1 MVNSQCAALRD
12 RIPAIKPRRCEMQIL
27 IMLFSITM
35 GIQSGMPLIQT
46 GSVADFAD
54 LQVGFEICDILFIK
68 ADVVTYFDNSARGYG
83 FAPFQADYTLNFGV
97 NFDWLEIGFIHTCS
111 HDITSSINNNIPV
124 WTGEKL
130 YITIKGHMAL
140 IK

>member
-1 MVNSQCAALRD
+1 
-12 RIPAIKPRRCEMQIL
+12 MQIL

-35 GIQSGMPLIQT
+35 GIQSGMPLINT

-54 LQVGFEICDILFIK
+54 LQVGFEIYDILFIK
-68 ADVVTYFDNSARGYG
+68 ADVVTYFDNSASGYG

-111 HDITSSINNNIPV
+111 HIVFAGKLDYIPV

-130 YITIKGHMAL
+130 YITIKGHMVL